1 MKARTFRLS
10 DEDIKRIDELQ
21 LELGGSKTDA
31 IRFAIQ
37 AGMNAI
43 RQERG
48 EGDADGSGQA
58 VSEAVAAL
66 TAQLAAK
73 DEQIATLGEAL
84 RDAQR
89 TAQAAQMLH
98 AQERASLESAE
109 QKRRRWRWPWSRAE

>member
-10 DEDIKRIDELQ
+10 DEDIKLIDELQ

-31 IRFAIQ
+31 IRFAIH
-37 AGMNAI
+37 AGMDAI
-43 RQERG
+43 RNTQG
-48 EGDADGSGQA
+48 VGDSGTDGSA
-58 VSEAVAAL
+58 VSEAVSAL

-98 AQERASLESAE
+98 AQERAAIEDG
-109 QKRRRWRWPWSRAE
+109 KKRRWRFPWSRGKE

>member
-1 MKARTFRLS
+1 MRARTFRLS
-10 DEDIKRIDELQ
+10 DEDISLIDELQ

-31 IRFAIQ
+31 IRFAIH
-37 AGMNAI
+37 AGMEEI
-43 RQERG
+43 RRNRG
-48 EGDADGSGQA
+48 EGATDAAAPA

-98 AQERASLESAE
+98 AQERAALESAE